1 MTHWIIPSN
10 NSHFR
15 LDDYLRDFNEIVWH
29 HRSNFEPGDIIYIY
43 ATAPQKRITY
53 KLVVTRVNISPEEY
67 ETKFNDSAY
76 FVDPNLVSITNDKRS
91 LFKLISVV
99 PKQAKLSLSD
109 LKQHGCKSS
118 MQSSVKVQ
126 GELLNYIEAVL
137 NSNIQN
143 NDCEID
149 YPNKDDA
156 FYEGAVTKV
165 LANRYERNP
174 KARQQCI
181 EKLGCKCIVCGC
193 DFSERYGELGEGFIH
208 VHHIVLIGSIGKE
221 YVLDPIKDLVPIC
234 PNCHYM
240 LHRSNPPMKPEE
252 LKKLLHH
259 D

>member
-1 MTHWIIPSN
+1 MTTWLLISN
-10 NSHFR
+10 NDFYR
-15 LDDYLRDFNEIVWH
+15 FDDWLLTHDVISWRQRSDFH
-29 HRSNFEPGDIIYIY
+29 QGDILYVY
-43 ATAPQKRITY
+43 TTKPFARLTY
-53 KLVVTRVNISPEEY
+53 KMVCIGANLPSSEYIDDEEY
-67 ETKFNDSAY
+67 WT
-76 FVDPNLVSITNDKRS
+76 DKELYRTVVANFKRFS
-91 LFKLISVV
+91 EFKLVERLPDISL
-99 PKQAKLSLSD
+99 LSFAE
-109 LKQHGCKSS
+109 LKKHGLKTV
-118 MQSSVKVQ
+118 QSTHRMSK
-126 GELLNYIEAVL
+126 ELLNYVESVL
-137 NSNIQN
+137 NSNTQN

-181 EKLGCKCIVCGC
+181 EKLGCKCNVCGC

-208 VHHIVLIGSIGKE
+208 VHHIVPIGSIGKE